1 MDMLDDTRYIYMC
14 WILDMFR
21 LYQIYLCV
29 LDMKQGD
36 GILVRLVKKNDNYF
50 SNYLSKFVEF

>member
-1 MDMLDDTRYIYMC
+1 MLDDTRYIYMC

-36 GILVRLVKKNDNYF
+36 GILVRLVKKNDNLGIYF
-50 SNYLSKFVEF
+50 SKFVEF